1 MMASH
6 RNYLGDKLQM
16 VERAR
21 EDGYF
26 RQLDHAIIAKMREQ
40 SAQQEVPEAPPSL
53 NPFTPILVPV
63 DFSDYSTQAL
73 ERAAD
78 IAGRFDSSVVVL
90 HVITAETGV
99 QVLASRLGKYS
110 ADLPGP
116 EADDEQEVSDK
127 DIETAIDP
135 HREQAYEALQAFLPS
150 PLADHAVELR
160 VVFGRPF
167 ERILETALAAE
178 AGLIVMGTHGRTG
191 LERLAVGSVAERVI
205 RLAPCPVLTLKA
217 PTAESGGWLKDF
229 YASFLQFRT

>member
-1 MMASH
+1 MASH
-6 RNYLGDKLQM
+6 RDYLGDKLQM

-21 EDGYF
+21 EDVYF

-40 SAQQEVPEAPPSL
+40 SEQQEAAEAPASV
-53 NPFTPILVPV
+53 NPFSPILVPV

-78 IAGRFDSSVVVL
+78 IAGRFDSSVIVL

-116 EADDEQEVSDK
+116 EAGEEQEVSDK
-127 DIETAIDP
+127 EIESAIDP

-150 PLADHAVELR
+150 RLADQAVELR

-167 ERILETALAAE
+167 ERILETSVAAE

-191 LERLAVGSVAERVI
+191 LERIAVGSVAERVI

-217 PTAESGGWLKDF
+217 PASETGNWLKDF